1 MLHIVDGNARK
12 NTVKIKKD
20 VHAYC
25 FQSLSYPIFF
35 VVMES
40 IMDFVL
46 VLAWLTKQPKEIVY
60 IQNTLNHFKA
70 HVL

>member
-20 VHAYC
+20 VHC
-25 FQSLSYPIFF
+25 FQSLSYPI

-40 IMDFVL
+40 IMDFVF

-60 IQNTLNHFKA
+60 IQNTLKHFKA

>member
-1 MLHIVDGNARK
+1 MAMREKTQLRSKKMSMSIVFK
-12 NTVKIKKD
+12 V
-20 VHAYC
+20 
-25 FQSLSYPIFF
+25 FPIQFFF

-40 IMDFVL
+40 IMDFVF

-60 IQNTLNHFKA
+60 IQNTLKHFKA

>member
-20 VHAYC
+20 VHVY
-25 FQSLSYPIFF
+25 L
-35 VVMES
+35 VMES
-40 IMDFVL
+40 IMDFVF

-60 IQNTLNHFKA
+60 IQNTLKHFKA

>member
-1 MLHIVDGNARK
+1 MAMREKTQLKSEKMSMSIVFK
-12 NTVKIKKD
+12 V
-20 VHAYC
+20 
-25 FQSLSYPIFF
+25 FPIQFFF

-40 IMDFVL
+40 IMDFVF

-60 IQNTLNHFKA
+60 IQNTLKHFKA